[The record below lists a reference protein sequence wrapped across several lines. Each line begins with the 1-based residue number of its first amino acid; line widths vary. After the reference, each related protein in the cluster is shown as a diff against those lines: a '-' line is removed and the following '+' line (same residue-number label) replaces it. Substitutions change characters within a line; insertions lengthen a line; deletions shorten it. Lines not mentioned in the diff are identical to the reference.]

1 MGFVLKIV
9 IEYLKEFRKLRNGYH
24 FATDKIDIKN
34 EMLPKY

>member
-9 IEYLKEFRKLRNGYH
+9 LEYLKEFRELRNGYH